1 MRNLKNDLEELV
13 RDYLIGRDE
22 SKNYKKDQEFLEKM
36 KTMKEK
42 APLSISDDFDLLI
55 VKLEESL
62 KLKEDLYLMNHKKS
76 IKEKEEVVSIDF
88 KEKQLKDLLEYQKE
102 KRFELVLSGTV
113 EELEKFN
120 RFAEKHKINLICSVP
135 LERISVEEVEEEYK
149 SFALSLED
157 CDLLLDY
164 FNNDKKKKIYKGLF
178 YHFDEI
184 EIKSGSYYN
193 IDREKEEHIGLIGN
207 KILIKIPTENINIS
221 QHIQNILETDLKL
234 AIIFS
239 GMIIENKKE
248 IIMDLE
254 NGTNTNTKNIENFL
268 KIIPVKS
275 EDDLVLEKKSE
286 LKINNLK

>member
-13 RDYLIGRDE
+13 RDYLIGREE

-55 VKLEESL
+55 IKLEESL
-62 KLKEDLYLMNHKKS
+62 KLKEDLYLINNKKS
-76 IKEKEEVVSIDF
+76 IKEKEEVVSINF
-88 KEKQLKDLLEYQKE
+88 KEKQLKDLVEDKKE
-102 KRFELVLSGTV
+102 KRFELVLSGTI

-193 IDREKEEHIGLIGN
+193 VDREKEEHIGLIGN

-268 KIIPVKS
+268 KIIPVSS
-275 EDDLVLEKKSE
+275 EGNLVLEKKSE